1 MAFFLKQKM
10 VQRKA
15 IPCGSTSVFFIYAQC
30 CKLPYIQNISTCGTK
45 DRTCL
50 LTHELGTTFHIRLKL
65 YSTQLQKAVLKCVFL
80 EFNIKNC
87 FTAQRNHNSL
97 LVKNCEICLDDY

>member
-1 MAFFLKQKM
+1 M

-15 IPCGSTSVFFIYAQC
+15 VPRGSTSVFFIEAQY
-30 CKLPYIQNISTCGTK
+30 CKWPYIQNILTCGTK
-45 DRTCL
+45 DGTCL
-50 LTHELGTTFHIRLKL
+50 LTHELETTFQIRLKL

-87 FTAQRNHNSL
+87 FTAQQNHNS
-97 LVKNCEICLDDY
+97 